1 MASTPPDT
9 KPADVRRINPFEN
22 FTIGMRLPTIAFIA
36 NKPMKATGYYLVEPS
51 F

>member
-22 FTIGMRLPTIAFIA
+22 FTIGMRPAAIAFIA
-36 NKPMKATGYYLVEPS
+36 GKPVRATGYYLVEPFS
-51 F
+51 